1 MFGITDLTSYLLGTI
16 FIILL
21 PGPNSLF
28 ALSVAAKQGVRAGYA
43 AAAGIVT
50 GDLILMLLASVGVA
64 SLMRAHPAAFDWV
77 RYAGA
82 AYLGWMGIKM
92 LLAKPQAASNA
103 VIEIPTRHIYK
114 QALSIS
120 LVNVKAILFFMAFF
134 PQFVDPAY
142 DRVPLTFVVLGMI
155 VQAVSLAYL
164 TFLIFAGA
172 GLSRRLAGKQWLSR
186 WLARL
191 TGVLFIS
198 FGVRLALFH

>member
-1 MFGITDLTSYLLGTI
+1 MFGITDLTSYLLGTV

-21 PGPNSLF
+21 PGPNSIF

-64 SLMRAHPAAFDWV
+64 SLMRTHPEAFNWV

-82 AYLGWMGIKM
+82 AYLSWMGIKM
-92 LLAKPQAASNA
+92 LLAKSQTASDTPVN
-103 VIEIPTRHIYK
+103 IPSSHIYK

-134 PQFVDPAY
+134 PQFVDPTY
-142 DRVPLTFVVLGMI
+142 DRVPLTFAILVMI
-155 VQAVSLAYL
+155 CQAVSLAYL
-164 TFLIFAGA
+164 TCLIFAGA
-172 GLSRRLAGKQWLSR
+172 GLSRRLAGKQWLGR
-186 WLARL
+186 WLDRL

-198 FGVRLALFH
+198 FGL

>member
-1 MFGITDLTSYLLGTI
+1 MFGITDLSSYLLGTF
-16 FIILL
+16 FIVLL
-21 PGPNSLF
+21 PGPNSIF
-28 ALSVAAKQGVRAGYA
+28 TLSVAAKLGVRAGYA

-64 SLMRAHPAAFDWV
+64 SLMHTHPATFDMV

-82 AYLGWMGIKM
+82 AYLAWMGFKM
-92 LLAKPQAASNA
+92 LLAKPQAGNNA
-103 VIEIPTRHIYK
+103 PMEAPSGHIYK

-142 DRVPLTFVVLGMI
+142 DRIPLTFAILGMI

-198 FGVRLALFH
+198 FGARLALTH

>member
-1 MFGITDLTSYLLGTI
+1 MFGITDLTSYVLGTI

-21 PGPNSLF
+21 PGPNSIF

-64 SLMRAHPAAFDWV
+64 SLMQAHPEAFNWV

-82 AYLGWMGIKM
+82 AYLAWIGFKM
-92 LLAKPQAASNA
+92 LTAKPSAQSATQS
-103 VIEIPTRHIYK
+103 VVPSSHIYK

-134 PQFVDPAY
+134 PQFVDPTY
-142 DRVPLTFVVLGMI
+142 DRVPLTFAVLGMI

-164 TFLIFAGA
+164 TFLIFAGV

-198 FGVRLALFH
+198 FGARLALIH

>member
-1 MFGITDLTSYLLGTI
+1 MFGITDLSSYLLGTI

-21 PGPNSLF
+21 PGPNSIF
-28 ALSVAAKQGVRAGYA
+28 ALTVAAKQGVRAGYA

-50 GDLILMLLASVGVA
+50 GDFILMLLASVGVA
-64 SLMRAHPAAFDWV
+64 SLMRTHPAAFDMV
-77 RYAGA
+77 RYVGA
-82 AYLGWMGIKM
+82 AYLAWMGIKM
-92 LLAKPQAASNA
+92 LLPTTQAAS
-103 VIEIPTRHIYK
+103 ETPTKVASGHIYK

-134 PQFVDPAY
+134 PQFVDPTY
-142 DRVPLTFVVLGMI
+142 ERIPLTFVVLGMI

-172 GLSRRLAGKQWLSR
+172 GLSRRLAGKQWLGR

-198 FGVRLALFH
+198 FGARLALIH

>member
-1 MFGITDLTSYLLGTI
+1 MFGITDLTSYLLGTV

-21 PGPNSLF
+21 PGPKSIF

-64 SLMRAHPAAFDWV
+64 SLMRTHPEAFNWV

-82 AYLGWMGIKM
+82 AYLSWMGIKM
-92 LLAKPQAASNA
+92 LLAKSQTASDTPVN
-103 VIEIPTRHIYK
+103 IPSSHIYK

-134 PQFVDPAY
+134 PQFVDPTY
-142 DRVPLTFVVLGMI
+142 DRVPLTFAILGMI
-155 VQAVSLAYL
+155 VQAVNLAYL

-172 GLSRRLAGKQWLSR
+172 GLSRRLAGKQWLGR

-198 FGVRLALFH
+198 FGLRLALSR

>member
-1 MFGITDLTSYLLGTI
+1 MFGITDLTSYLLGTV

-21 PGPNSLF
+21 PGPNSIF

-64 SLMRAHPAAFDWV
+64 SLMRTHPEAFNWV
-77 RYAGA
+77 RYVGA
-82 AYLGWMGIKM
+82 AYLAWMGIKM
-92 LLAKPQAASNA
+92 LLAKSQTASDTPVN
-103 VIEIPTRHIYK
+103 IPSSHIYK

-134 PQFVDPAY
+134 PQFVDPTY
-142 DRVPLTFVVLGMI
+142 DRVPLTFAILGMI

-198 FGVRLALFH
+198 FGLRLALTH